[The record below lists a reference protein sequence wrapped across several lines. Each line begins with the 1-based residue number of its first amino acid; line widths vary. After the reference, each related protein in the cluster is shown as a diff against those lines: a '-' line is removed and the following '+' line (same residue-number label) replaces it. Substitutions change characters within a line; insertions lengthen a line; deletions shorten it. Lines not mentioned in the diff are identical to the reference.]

1 MMNITFDIQTWWR
14 AGSAYGDGAVADATV
29 HCDATGLPFL
39 PGRTIKGLCRNA
51 LRLAAEAGIAVG
63 GKPIT
68 MGDIERW
75 FGPELEDSTGGD
87 VDRRVAAFRYE
98 TRAGALRFDSARLP
112 TLWLDWAKANP
123 GALWALRVP
132 MASTAVG
139 NDGVAADHTLRTV
152 EVAAPMSLTGA
163 VEWIAAETED
173 ARWREAFASA
183 LPVFIRGLGST
194 RNRGFGRVAVR
205 VDATKGGAA

>member
-1 MMNITFDIQTWWR
+1 MNITFDIQTWWR

-29 HCDATGLPFL
+29 HCDAAGLPFV
-39 PGRTIKGLCRNA
+39 PGRTVKGLCRHA
-51 LRLAAEAGIAVG
+51 LRLAAEAGLAVS

-68 MGDIERW
+68 MGDVERW

-87 VDRRVAAFRYE
+87 VDRRVAAFRYQ

-112 TLWLDWAKANP
+112 KAWQDWAIQNP

-139 NDGVAADHTLRTV
+139 DDGVAADHTLRTV

-163 VEWIAAETED
+163 VEWIAADADD
-173 ARWREAFASA
+173 ARWRDAFRAA
-183 LPVFIRGLGST
+183 LPIFIRGLGST

-205 VDATKGGAA
+205 VDVTKGGAA